1 MAETTPIESKLCEQ
15 VSELIV
21 ADIKSGKI
29 DSSRRLPGYRMLA
42 TQYGVSW
49 GTVIEALNMLE
60 VNSVIQRRSRSGTYI
75 SPRYL
80 DNFKKTQV
88 IAFVFPEKS
97 ISRSVLNA
105 EIWGITSEVY
115 HGMIDEAAR
124 NNARVEFK
132 YMEDTDDEI
141 ILDQQMRQLQDA
153 NAVVMVGH
161 QLKNLREKIQAAG
174 KRTVVI
180 YSYFE
185 ETDASA
191 SSCVAL
197 SLVQS
202 IRKMGKFICD
212 SGYRSITLINGMLE
226 KNDWALK
233 EKFMLEYLHSRGVAV
248 TEKYNVKSPGPDL
261 TEAQDNARRILR
273 EATGELYLCFHTD
286 IMLVLFKEALNSGRV
301 PGRDFDMVGLASG
314 ISFANYYPHISYF
327 RLPYFELG
335 QAACDVALNKE
346 FKNNLEIE
354 FIKGQ
359 TTEFKQLKEREMYV

>member
-1 MAETTPIESKLCEQ
+1 MADTGQIETKLCEQ

-29 DSSRRLPGYRMLA
+29 DSSRRLPGYRVLA
-42 TQYGVSW
+42 AQYGVSW
-49 GTVIEALNMLE
+49 GTVIEALNLLE

-80 DNFKKTQV
+80 DSFKKTQV

-105 EIWGITSEVY
+105 EVWGITSEVY

-141 ILDQQMRQLQDA
+141 ILGQQMRQLQDV
-153 NAVVMVGH
+153 NGVVMVGR
-161 QLKNLREKIQAAG
+161 QLKNLRKRIQDSG

-185 ETDASA
+185 GADESA
-191 SSCVAL
+191 TPCVAL
-197 SLVQS
+197 SMAQT
-202 IRKMGKFICD
+202 IRKMGQFICD
-212 SGYRSITLINGMLE
+212 SGYRSITLINGQLNMD
-226 KNDWALK
+226 DWAKK
-233 EKFMLEYLHSRGVAV
+233 EKLLLEYLKPRGIIVS
-248 TEKYNVKSPGPDL
+248 EKYNTRSPNADMA
-261 TEAQDNARRILR
+261 EAKTNAKKILK
-273 EATGELYLCFHTD
+273 EATGELYCCFETD
-286 IMLVLFKEALNSGRV
+286 MLMVLFKEALSSSRV

-327 RLPYFELG
+327 KLPYFELG
-335 QAACDVALNKE
+335 QAACNVVLGKE
-346 FKNNLEIE
+346 YKNTLEIE

-359 TTEFKQLKEREMYV
+359 TTEQKQLKEKEMYV